1 MVVDSALKTQG
12 RVIYALMMREV
23 HTIYGSSRLGYL
35 WVLIDTMIGVV
46 IFWALRTVMGFTPP
60 HGMPIL
66 FFLLAGFCVFNIF
79 RGTVNKCMSAV
90 SANKA
95 LLTFP
100 QVTPLDLMV
109 GRMVVLWG
117 KEIVSAL
124 ILIAIAALAGVY
136 FKVSNFAVFV
146 FTLLVPALL
155 GLGLGMVFHAINVYF
170 PVTEKIVNIILR
182 IMFFTSGVF
191 FSISRFPSYIM
202 DYVWWNP
209 MIQIIEMCR
218 MSISSGYRA
227 MPYSVFYLCSCT
239 AISLCLGLLLERHV
253 RRKLR

>member
-1 MVVDSALKTQG
+1 MVVDSALKVQG
-12 RVIYALMMREV
+12 RAIHALMMREV
-23 HTIYGSSRLGYL
+23 HTIYGTSRLGYL
-35 WVLIDTMIGVV
+35 WALIDTMTAVV
-46 IFWALRTVMGFTPP
+46 IFWALRTVMGFQPP

-66 FFLLAGFCVFNIF
+66 FFLLAGFCLFNIF

-90 SANKA
+90 AGNKA

-117 KEIVSAL
+117 KELVSAF
-124 ILIAIAALAGVY
+124 ILIMIAALFGVY
-136 FKVSNFAVFV
+136 FSVSNFAVFV
-146 FTLLVPALL
+146 FTLLIPALL
-155 GLGLGMVFHAINVYF
+155 GLGVGMICHAINVYF
-170 PVTEKIVNIILR
+170 PVTEKIVNILLR

-191 FSISRFPSYIM
+191 FSISRFPSYVM

-227 MPYSVFYLCSCT
+227 MPYSVFYLCACT

-253 RRKLR
+253 RGRAR

>member
-35 WVLIDTMIGVV
+35 WALIDTMTSVV
-46 IFWALRTVMGFTPP
+46 IFWTLREIMGFRPP

-66 FFLLAGFCVFNIF
+66 FFLLAGFCLFSIF
-79 RGTVNKCMSAV
+79 RGTVNKCMNAV
-90 SANKA
+90 SGNKA

-100 QVTPLDLMV
+100 QVTPLDLMI

-124 ILIAIAALAGVY
+124 ILLIVAALLGIY
-136 FKVSNFAVFV
+136 FQVSNFAVLV
-146 FTLLVPALL
+146 FTLFIPALL
-155 GLGLGMVFHAINVYF
+155 GLGVGMTCHAINTYF
-170 PVTEKIVNIILR
+170 PVTEKIVSIILR

-191 FSISRFPSYIM
+191 FSISRFPSYVM

-218 MSISSGYRA
+218 MSISAGYRA
-227 MPYSVFYLCSCT
+227 MPYSVLYLCSCT
-239 AISLCLGLLLERHV
+239 AVFLCLGLLLERHV
-253 RRKLR
+253 RGKRR

>member
-1 MVVDSALKTQG
+1 MVVDSALKVQG
-12 RVIYALMMREV
+12 RVIHALMMREV
-23 HTIYGSSRLGYL
+23 HTIYGTSRLGYL
-35 WVLIDTMIGVV
+35 WALIDTMTAVV
-46 IFWALRTVMGFTPP
+46 IFWALRTVMGFQPP

-66 FFLLAGFCVFNIF
+66 FFLLAGFCLFNIF

-90 SANKA
+90 AGNKA

-117 KEIVSAL
+117 KELVSAF
-124 ILIAIAALAGVY
+124 ILIMIAALFGVY
-136 FKVSNFAVFV
+136 FSVSNFAVFV
-146 FTLLVPALL
+146 FTLLIPALL
-155 GLGLGMVFHAINVYF
+155 GLGVGMICHAINVYF
-170 PVTEKIVNIILR
+170 PVTEKIVNILLR

-191 FSISRFPSYIM
+191 FSISRFPSYVM

-227 MPYSVFYLCSCT
+227 MPYSVFYLCACT
-239 AISLCLGLLLERHV
+239 AICLCLGLLLERHV
-253 RRKLR
+253 RGRTR